1 MAPIPVVIENQQ
13 DGKWYVVDLP
23 GNWIP
28 EGGIITIS
36 PTDTP
41 FPTRN
46 AAQHERA
53 KRTQA
58 RRR

>member
-1 MAPIPVVIENQQ
+1 MAAIPVIIENQQ

-23 GNWIP
+23 TNWIP
-28 EGGIITIS
+28 EGGVITIAA
-36 PTDTP
+36 TDQAY
-41 FPTRN
+41 PTRN

-53 KRTQA
+53 KRTLS

>member
-1 MAPIPVVIENQQ
+1 MAPIPVIIEHEQ

-23 GNWIP
+23 ANWIP
-28 EGGIITIS
+28 EGGVITIS
-36 PTDTP
+36 ATDVA

-46 AAQHERA
+46 GAQHERA